1 MTLYKKKKKDWYLII
16 PTLFALFV
24 LYIIF
29 LPKEYFEGDFGF
41 WTNWCSQMMDFG
53 LTSVYESGCNYHP
66 IFLYFLYGFGKICG
80 SNEMLFEQ
88 INYIKI
94 IPLIFDFIGVLAFL
108 YFFKNQKKS
117 IFLPLFLIL
126 NLSYLY
132 NTMFWGQVDSIY
144 TTLSLLSIIFAL
156 LGNINLA
163 VVFIVFAF
171 NSKLQAIIFLPIF
184 GLVLLPDV
192 IKNPKKIVYLFA
204 FGFVTQLMILMPFIL
219 KGKVGQVI
227 SVFTGGVDHY
237 TNVSLFA
244 NNIWYLFLWNKECY
258 FVEDSTTFMGFSY
271 KNIGLV
277 LFLCSSFLSLLP
289 LFLRT
294 IKLLK
299 GQSDEKKEQYIE
311 LVFFSCLLTI
321 WNFFYFN
328 TQMHERYSHALIIFC
343 FFYGFLSKNWFLYI
357 IATLGLLLNMTRVF
371 PFAEYDVTKY
381 FFYNQHFISIVFG
394 LGLLYGYY
402 LLFSK
407 YYIKNGFRN

>member
-126 NLSYLY
+126 NLAYLY

-244 NNIWYLFLWNKECY
+244 NYY
-258 FVEDSTTFMGFSY
+258 HR
-271 KNIGLV
+271 IG
-277 LFLCSSFLSLLP
+277 C
-289 LFLRT
+289 
-294 IKLLK
+294 
-299 GQSDEKKEQYIE
+299 
-311 LVFFSCLLTI
+311 C
-321 WNFFYFN
+321 
-328 TQMHERYSHALIIFC
+328 
-343 FFYGFLSKNWFLYI
+343 
-357 IATLGLLLNMTRVF
+357 
-371 PFAEYDVTKY
+371 
-381 FFYNQHFISIVFG
+381 
-394 LGLLYGYY
+394 
-402 LLFSK
+402 
-407 YYIKNGFRN
+407 

>member
-1 MTLYKKKKKDWYLII
+1 
-16 PTLFALFV
+16 
-24 LYIIF
+24 
-29 LPKEYFEGDFGF
+29 
-41 WTNWCSQMMDFG
+41 
-53 LTSVYESGCNYHP
+53 
-66 IFLYFLYGFGKICG
+66 
-80 SNEMLFEQ
+80 MLFEQ

-126 NLSYLY
+126 NLAYLY

-299 GQSDEKKEQYIE
+299 GQSDEKKEQYNE

-328 TQMHERYSHALIIFC
+328 KIRF
-343 FFYGFLSKNWFLYI
+343 
-357 IATLGLLLNMTRVF
+357 
-371 PFAEYDVTKY
+371 
-381 FFYNQHFISIVFG
+381 
-394 LGLLYGYY
+394 
-402 LLFSK
+402 
-407 YYIKNGFRN
+407 